1 MEFDGHVPQVYA
13 TWVNGITSGQYYTRG
28 WINGY
33 VQTDVSGTY
42 VDYPFTVAADEW
54 AGDINTPM
62 DLETSS
68 WINKT
73 VHFHD
78 LPGTLQE
85 SPMRGPDPYRYL
97 IAEAYDADNVLVAM
111 NFTQVPVKNRYGDLV
126 SDWNITLNGFGMT
139 GPVYISPSAQ
149 SGGVPLG
156 SGGVPNRHEVLSVS
170 IPSHT

>member
-1 MEFDGHVPQVYA
+1 MEFDGHVPQVFA
-13 TWVNGITSGQYYTRG
+13 TWVNGMTAGTYYTRA

-62 DLETSS
+62 DFETSS

-85 SPMRGPDPYRYL
+85 YAQSRGPDAGRYL

-111 NFTQVPVKNRYGDLV
+111 NFTWVPATARA
-126 SDWNITLNGFGMT
+126 T
-139 GPVYISPSAQ
+139 G
-149 SGGVPLG
+149 
-156 SGGVPNRHEVLSVS
+156 
-170 IPSHT
+170 T